1 MREATPEEQR
11 QGATLEQSDAPRQ
24 DTAPSPA
31 ASVATDGEDE
41 DGFMHISHADI
52 PRQL

>member
-1 MREATPEEQR
+1 M
-11 QGATLEQSDAPRQ
+11 EQSDAPRQ